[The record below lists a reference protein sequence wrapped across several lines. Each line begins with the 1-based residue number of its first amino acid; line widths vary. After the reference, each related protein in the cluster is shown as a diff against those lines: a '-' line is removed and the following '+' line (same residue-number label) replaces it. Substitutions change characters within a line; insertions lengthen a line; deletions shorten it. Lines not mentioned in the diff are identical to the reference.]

1 MCVLSFEILCTI
13 MVKLIIQKQNQR
25 PDIRIQAWDQSN
37 LVLALTIMLVVRLNI
52 LKLDLF
58 LMRQGWCVNATNGT
72 IEVVELDNQQ
82 SINKASVN
90 LSSKRILKLETVS
103 NVFNKFS
110 HNIKTN
116 LQQLFIK

>member
-13 MVKLIIQKQNQR
+13 KVKLIIQKQNQR

-37 LVLALTIMLVVRLNI
+37 LVLASTRLVVRLNI
-52 LKLDLF
+52 PKVDLF
-58 LMRQGWCVNATNGT
+58 LMRQGWCVNAKNGA

-82 SINKASVN
+82 SINKASIN